1 MKRGAKYIYFTNG
14 ESIVFDEYFRSNFQ
28 KFVAFTSRFLIDT
41 QQGEDVV
48 QDTFVQIWEAT
59 DLTFE
64 SEPALTAYMY
74 RIIRNRILNDL
85 KHLKIQEKYNERMR
99 RELESESFL
108 VKSVWDEE
116 TRHLLYKAIDTLTP
130 QCKEVIRYHLEGK
143 KNQEIAE
150 LMDIS
155 IVTVKSHKMVAYKQL
170 RESLSK
176 IIFCLFLTSIH

>member
-1 MKRGAKYIYFTNG
+1 MPRGVKHIYFTNG
-14 ESIVFDEYFRSNFQ
+14 ESVIFDEYFRDNFQ
-28 KFVAFTSRFLIDT
+28 KFVAFTARFLIDT

-48 QDTFVQIWEAT
+48 QDAFVQIWETAEI
-59 DLTFE
+59 TFE
-64 SEPALTAYMY
+64 SESALTAYMY
-74 RIIRNRILNDL
+74 RVIRNRILNDL
-85 KHLKIQEKYNERMR
+85 KHLKIQEKYNERLQ
-99 RELESESFL
+99 REMESESFL

-170 RESLSK
+170 RETLSK
-176 IIFCLFLTSIH
+176 IIFCLFLSSIH